1 VIAACLGGAHAQ
13 TKLRSTTAFITAA
26 ASDVTA
32 ELAVGGHLATM
43 KTQLAS
49 SRVTARSTYDTNV
62 KSLFAATSG
71 TVRAAFNTEYGE
83 TFGADFVI
91 GMLDAAEAY
100 TVSDEAKNEL
110 FEKTAMDMVVMHLV
124 LDKISGVET
133 VPEWDDAAAYYVG
146 AATGASG
153 FTTYDRAN
161 KRAADFGTTVSSGD
175 AAINEAII
183 NALNNPTATNQEL
196 KIIELFQVLYLQN
209 VLKYAYEIDTE
220 LAEAD
225 VTELSEV
232 VGEGLAFWRVL
243 KPWLKARDTAGAAT
257 LDGIFD
263 IANIPVSGKPTIQG
277 ARHWNYC
284 RAKPIVDAH
293 MATLTS
299 AGATLGTYAPVTAD
313 GTMCPTVIP
322 TGLAEATGAYT
333 VGGVTYTF
341 ANDVGASLQFSEAI
355 ADIKS
360 MLTNGDSMANVAA
373 AYTNLGLRGLADLP
387 RIADADGY
395 TLFNAEHGSVTW
407 ISDLM
412 DLALAS
418 PNTWVPKLSARNE
431 IIEKTL
437 MDALAVQCIHDDLA
451 HAATTAHSAADK
463 RLFFDHAAAKFLG
476 TSTARGSTVFARGN
490 KRGLNYGTAPDGINS
505 AASLAIL
512 DALKTGAAVSGNL
525 AADDTARAAQIAI
538 VTREI
543 KIIYSQ
549 ATLRYAKLVNDD
561 LAENNPFAEH
571 QAEGMAFF
579 NVIRP
584 WVKASTVSDATVAV
598 LDQIFDVQTSPESYD
613 NFAYCVTKKA
623 IDEFVG
629 TAYVSLLGVLE
640 DVTADSTT
648 CAATLPSGTSI
659 VTDTDTYSGAAD
671 LGASLSFSSAV
682 MKTLDQLD
690 EPPFTQVLA
699 SFKSTGISGAGDEA
713 RVGEPVYDLFK
724 AYFGANWMTT
734 YVTAAAD
741 NEKTPT
747 SSSAARVEIIE
758 KTIRDAVATQLI
770 LSDLYR
776 GTLGLSDAHD
786 KHWDHGAAKY
796 LGTDGDRSVTVY
808 NRAEKRAENFGTL
821 TDNTAGDPE
830 ADANYAVIAALKAGK
845 TATTAAQRVAQYNVV
860 KRQIQLVYSQCV
872 LRYANY
878 LDAAFLDRTDYAEHQ
893 AEGQAFWRVIA
904 PFVKQVNANGAT
916 FLTGVFDLSREVSEH
931 THYCRAKTILSDL
944 GLAFGE
950 GTEGGSLTGIRNDNC
965 DGVEVPEDATEY
977 LAKAPSSG
985 AAPKFG
991 VALASVVAAA
1001 ALALAL

>member
-1 VIAACLGGAHAQ
+1 MA
-13 TKLRSTTAFITAA
+13 T
-26 ASDVTA
+26 
-32 ELAVGGHLATM
+32 ELAVGTDLADI
-43 KTQLAS
+43 KTAIATSAS
-49 SRVTARSTYDTNV
+49 SGVSLYITKV
-62 KSLFAATSG
+62 KDDFDGISVSG
-71 TVRAAFNTEYGE
+71 TVMAKFITEYG
-83 TFGADFVI
+83 TGFVDSFLTSSLAAD
-91 GMLDAAEAY
+91 
-100 TVSDEAKNEL
+100 VSENAKKEMV
-110 FEKTAMDMVVMHLV
+110 EKTVMDMVVMHLV
-124 LDKISGVET
+124 LGKITIDLNAGN
-133 VPEWDDAAAYYVG
+133 WDSAAAYYIG
-146 AATGASG
+146 NAAG
-153 FTTYDRAN
+153 FTTFDRAT
-161 KRAADFGTTVSSGD
+161 KRAAASDFGTADATTSE
-175 AAINEAII
+175 AAINTAII
-183 NALNNPTATNQEL
+183 TALNTPSTANEA

-220 LAEAD
+220 LAEGD
-225 VTELSEV
+225 VTELEEV

-476 TSTARGSTVFARGN
+476 TSTARGSTVFAQGN

-640 DVTADSTT
+640 DVTADGTT

-734 YVTAAAD
+734 YITAAAD

-776 GTLGLSDAHD
+776 GTLGLTDAHD

-950 GTEGGSLTGIRNDNC
+950 DTEGGSLTGIRNDNC

>member
-1 VIAACLGGAHAQ
+1 
-13 TKLRSTTAFITAA
+13 
-26 ASDVTA
+26 
-32 ELAVGGHLATM
+32 M
-43 KTQLAS
+43 
-49 SRVTARSTYDTNV
+49 
-62 KSLFAATSG
+62 
-71 TVRAAFNTEYGE
+71 
-83 TFGADFVI
+83 
-91 GMLDAAEAY
+91 
-100 TVSDEAKNEL
+100 
-110 FEKTAMDMVVMHLV
+110 
-124 LDKISGVET
+124 
-133 VPEWDDAAAYYVG
+133 
-146 AATGASG
+146 
-153 FTTYDRAN
+153 
-161 KRAADFGTTVSSGD
+161 
-175 AAINEAII
+175 
-183 NALNNPTATNQEL
+183 
-196 KIIELFQVLYLQN
+196 
-209 VLKYAYEIDTE
+209 
-220 LAEAD
+220 
-225 VTELSEV
+225 
-232 VGEGLAFWRVL
+232 
-243 KPWLKARDTAGAAT
+243 
-257 LDGIFD
+257 
-263 IANIPVSGKPTIQG
+263 
-277 ARHWNYC
+277 
-284 RAKPIVDAH
+284 
-293 MATLTS
+293 
-299 AGATLGTYAPVTAD
+299 
-313 GTMCPTVIP
+313 
-322 TGLAEATGAYT
+322 
-333 VGGVTYTF
+333 
-341 ANDVGASLQFSEAI
+341 
-355 ADIKS
+355 
-360 MLTNGDSMANVAA
+360 
-373 AYTNLGLRGLADLP
+373 
-387 RIADADGY
+387 
-395 TLFNAEHGSVTW
+395 
-407 ISDLM
+407 
-412 DLALAS
+412 
-418 PNTWVPKLSARNE
+418 
-431 IIEKTL
+431 
-437 MDALAVQCIHDDLA
+437 
-451 HAATTAHSAADK
+451 
-463 RLFFDHAAAKFLG
+463 
-476 TSTARGSTVFARGN
+476 
-490 KRGLNYGTAPDGINS
+490 
-505 AASLAIL
+505 
-512 DALKTGAAVSGNL
+512 
-525 AADDTARAAQIAI
+525 
-538 VTREI
+538 
-543 KIIYSQ
+543 
-549 ATLRYAKLVNDD
+549 NDD

-584 WVKASTVSDATVAV
+584 WVKASSVSDATVAV

-640 DVTADSTT
+640 DVTADGTT

-950 GTEGGSLTGIRNDNC
+950 DTEGGSLTGIRNDNC

>member
-1 VIAACLGGAHAQ
+1 MA
-13 TKLRSTTAFITAA
+13 T
-26 ASDVTA
+26 
-32 ELAVGGHLATM
+32 ELAVGTDLADI
-43 KTQLAS
+43 KTAITTSAS
-49 SRVTARSTYDTNV
+49 SGVSLYITKV
-62 KSLFAATSG
+62 KNDFDLISVSG
-71 TVRAAFNTEYGE
+71 TVMAKFITEYG
-83 TFGADFVI
+83 TGFVDSFLTSSLAAD
-91 GMLDAAEAY
+91 
-100 TVSDEAKNEL
+100 VSENAKKEMV
-110 FEKTAMDMVVMHLV
+110 EKTVMDMVVMHLV
-124 LDKISGVET
+124 LGKITIYPTT
-133 VPEWDDAAAYYVG
+133 VANWDSAAAYYIG
-146 AATGASG
+146 NATG
-153 FTTYDRAN
+153 FTTFDRAT
-161 KRAADFGTTVSSGD
+161 KRAAASNFGTADATTLE
-175 AAINEAII
+175 AAINKEII
-183 NALNNPTATNQEL
+183 TALNDRTMANEA

-220 LAEAD
+220 LAEGD
-225 VTELSEV
+225 VTELEEV

-263 IANIPVSGKPTIQG
+263 IANIPVSGKPTVQG

-293 MATLTS
+293 MDSLTS
-299 AGATLGTYAPVTAD
+299 AGVIIGTYAPVTAD
-313 GTMCPTVIP
+313 GTTCPTVIP
-322 TGLAEATGAYT
+322 TGAEAAGAYT

-395 TLFNAEHGSVTW
+395 TLFNTEHGSVTW

-538 VTREI
+538 VTRQI

-584 WVKASTVSDATVAV
+584 WVKASSVSDATVAV

-845 TATTAAQRVAQYNVV
+845 TADTKAKRVAQYNVV

-950 GTEGGSLTGIRNDNC
+950 DKEGGSLTGIRNDNC

>member
-1 VIAACLGGAHAQ
+1 MIAACLGGAHAQ
-13 TKLRSTTAFITAA
+13 ETLGTTTTYTTTTGSVAT
-26 ASDVTA
+26 
-32 ELAVGGHLATM
+32 ELAVGTDLADI
-43 KTQLAS
+43 KTAIATSASSGVSLYITKVKNDFDRISVSGTVMAKFINEYGTGFVDSFLAS
-49 SRVTARSTYDTNV
+49 S
-62 KSLFAATSG
+62 LAA
-71 TVRAAFNTEYGE
+71 
-83 TFGADFVI
+83 D
-91 GMLDAAEAY
+91 
-100 TVSDEAKNEL
+100 VSENAKKEMV
-110 FEKTAMDMVVMHLV
+110 EKTVMDMVVMHLV
-124 LDKISGVET
+124 LGKITIYPTT
-133 VPEWDDAAAYYVG
+133 VANWDSAAAYYIG
-146 AATGASG
+146 NATG
-153 FTTYDRAN
+153 FTTFDRAT
-161 KRAADFGTTVSSGD
+161 KRAAASNFGTADATTLE
-175 AAINEAII
+175 AAINKEII
-183 NALNNPTATNQEL
+183 TALNDRTMASEA

-220 LAEAD
+220 LAEGD
-225 VTELSEV
+225 VTELEEV

-263 IANIPVSGKPTIQG
+263 IANIPVSGKPTVQG

-387 RIADADGY
+387 RIDD
-395 TLFNAEHGSVTW
+395 FNTEHGSVTW

-437 MDALAVQCIHDDLA
+437 MDALAVQCILDDLA
-451 HAATTAHSAADK
+451 HAATASHTDLVKQA
-463 RLFFDHAAAKFLG
+463 FFDHAAAKFLG

-538 VTREI
+538 VTRQI

-584 WVKASTVSDATVAV
+584 WVKASSVSDATVAV

-747 SSSAARVEIIE
+747 TSSAARVEIIE

-845 TATTAAQRVAQYNVV
+845 TADTKAKRVAQYNVV

-950 GTEGGSLTGIRNDNC
+950 DKEGGSLTGIRNDNC